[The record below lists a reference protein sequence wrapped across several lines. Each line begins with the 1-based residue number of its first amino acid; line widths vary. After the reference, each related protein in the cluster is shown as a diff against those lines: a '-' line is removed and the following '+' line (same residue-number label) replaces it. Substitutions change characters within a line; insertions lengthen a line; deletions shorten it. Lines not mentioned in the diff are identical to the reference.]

1 MLRVV
6 NIVGTRPNL
15 VKMAAV
21 FAAQRARPD
30 VFAPLLVHTG
40 QHRDPAMS
48 ERFFAELELPPPDV
62 LDASGLGAAFT
73 SFHEQRHTTALALDR
88 LVHRAVTSAKLAAER
103 YGKLGI
109 M

>member
-21 FAAQRARPD
+21 FAAQQARPD

-40 QHRDPAMS
+40 QHCDPAMS
-48 ERFFAELELPPPDV
+48 ERLFAEFELPPPDV
-62 LDASGLGAAFT
+62 TLDGDGGGLR
-73 SFHEQRHTTALALDR
+73 S
-88 LVHRAVTSAKLAAER
+88 
-103 YGKLGI
+103 
-109 M
+109 